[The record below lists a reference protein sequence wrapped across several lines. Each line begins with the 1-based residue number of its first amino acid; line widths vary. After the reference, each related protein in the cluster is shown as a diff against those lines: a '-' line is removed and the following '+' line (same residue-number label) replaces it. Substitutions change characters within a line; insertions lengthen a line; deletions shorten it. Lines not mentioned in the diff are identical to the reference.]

1 MAKNYPERSNKLP
14 CNKLAMQERTSITP
28 TNDGDKKIRRKEK
41 IQTTQP
47 QWKRRSSKSF
57 MYEEKK
63 RQRRRGIAV
72 RKQPDKPGQ
81 LRTKV
86 YTSRVV

>member
-28 TNDGDKKIRRKEK
+28 TNDGDKKRRRKEK

-47 QWKRRSSKSF
+47 QWKEDPVNHLCMK
-57 MYEEKK
+57 KK
-63 RQRRRGIAV
+63 RGNAE
-72 RKQPDKPGQ
+72 GE
-81 LRTKV
+81 
-86 YTSRVV
+86 